1 MGSSQILRASFRTYV
16 PHGSSMIARATFA
29 QSSAYAGNVT
39 DVANMMSD
47 RATPRQRASERDF
60 VGIFKVATDRQA
72 ARQSRDFNVGL
83 RKQLRQ
89 EAGGRFAF
97 HIRVER
103 EDHFGDFAVFEPFDK
118 FGDVEVAGLHVGHR
132 VDDAAEHVVQ
142 AAVFARALDAH
153 HVFRLFDHADHA
165 VVATRI
171 GADRAWAGFAHVAAN
186 VTESYFLFDF
196 GDGVDQ
202 PL

>member
-1 MGSSQILRASFRTYV
+1 MGSTQILRAFFRTYV

-103 EDHFGDFAVFEPFDK
+103 EDHF
-118 FGDVEVAGLHVGHR
+118 R
-132 VDDAAEHVVQ
+132 
-142 AAVFARALDAH
+142 
-153 HVFRLFDHADHA
+153 
-165 VVATRI
+165 
-171 GADRAWAGFAHVAAN
+171 
-186 VTESYFLFDF
+186 
-196 GDGVDQ
+196 
-202 PL
+202 